1 MGEKLY
7 SLLYASSASKDF
19 TESELKSLLEE
30 IREKNR
36 QQNITGVLL
45 YGNKSFLQVL
55 EGEREKLQELYK
67 RIERD
72 PRHKTIVKLHEE
84 DIEERVFGDW
94 SMAFSRINPDQS
106 YEIPGFSSFM
116 EDASSTE
123 IMKRKARQIQ
133 SFMNTFRWM
142 HK

>member
-1 MGEKLY
+1 MGSKLY

>member
-1 MGEKLY
+1 MGKQLY

-19 TESELKSLLEE
+19 TESELTSLLEE

-55 EGEREKLQELYK
+55 EGEREQLHELYK
-67 RIERD
+67 KIEKD

-84 DIEERVFGDW
+84 NIEERIFGDW
-94 SMAFSRINPDQS
+94 SMAFSRINPDKS
-106 YEIPGFSSFM
+106 SEIPGFSSFM

-123 IMKRKARQIQ
+123 IMKRNARQIQ